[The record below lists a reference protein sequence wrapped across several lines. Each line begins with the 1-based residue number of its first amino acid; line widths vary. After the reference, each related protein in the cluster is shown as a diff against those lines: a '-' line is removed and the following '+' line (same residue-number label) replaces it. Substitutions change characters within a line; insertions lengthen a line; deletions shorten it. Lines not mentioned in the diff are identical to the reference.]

1 MHLLLTGSMAL
12 IVLVWLFSTY
22 PVVGYVYTMAI
33 VFTTFICPFWLKWMQ
48 RYKYEISGPWDE
60 AIPAQ

>member
-1 MHLLLTGSMAL
+1 MAL